1 MQKKI
6 AIVSIIVALIIVIS
20 VSIGTTYSLWTTSV
34 HQESTNTIDVG
45 CFNIS
50 FNDQNIA
57 GAGNIDLENIYPIS
71 DDLGKLSM
79 PYKFTITNTCSVAS
93 SYNVLL
99 ETLNSSTMDES
110 KLKVYFN
117 DSSVRY
123 YVDNVT
129 MGLSEDA
136 KNGMNLTKGYLA
148 AGEKITYSL
157 KAWIDY
163 NVNVDTPNI
172 QGKIWNGRIVVNS
185 EAAFTKPILNNK
197 VLEGN
202 NVVLDVHT
210 GNNKTVESITC
221 YYGDKNSQTEL
232 GTAIGTTK
240 CQYPLNA
247 EYAKYDVSYTDGTSE
262 SSVVKKL
269 AWYIVKDG
277 QFLGNVSPGVEL
289 FGGWTD
295 YFIER
300 TQGDGY
306 INIIADYKTA
316 PENDGCGWLYSG
328 FNAYDYLTVSVDM
341 EYSLTCEANQMGWT
355 GIFIP
360 SDINKTAMIEP
371 IYYYEAT
378 SNPLNLNL
386 PRTTYTMDIRAN
398 SAYSETGYENV
409 MLQIGGQGQCVTNQK
424 IYNFSAQYAE

>member
-45 CFNIS
+45 CFNVS

-57 GAGNIDLENIYPIS
+57 GAGNIDLENFYPIS
-71 DDLGKLSM
+71 DDIGKISI

-117 DSSVRY
+117 DTSVKY
-123 YVDNVT
+123 YVDNAT
-129 MGLSEDA
+129 IGLSEDA

-163 NVNVDTPNI
+163 NVTVDTPNI

-185 EAAFTKPILNNK
+185 EASFTKPILNNK
-197 VLEGN
+197 VLDGN
-202 NVVLDVHT
+202 NVVLDAHT

-262 SSVVKKL
+262 SSIVKKL

-277 QFLGNVSPGVEL
+277 QFLGTAAPGIENM
-289 FGGWTD
+289 GGWTD
-295 YFIER
+295 YYIER

-306 INIIADYKTA
+306 INIVADYKTA

-328 FNAYDYLTVSVDM
+328 FNASDYLTASVDM
-341 EYSLTCEANQMGWT
+341 EYSLTCEANQGAWT
-355 GIFIP
+355 VLVIP
-360 SDINKTAMIEP
+360 NNQDSDAMVQP
-371 IYYYEAT
+371 IYNYEAT
-378 SNPLNLNL
+378 SSPFNITV
-386 PRTTYTMDIRAN
+386 PRTNYIMDIRAN
-398 SAYSETGYENV
+398 PKYNETDYEV
-409 MLQIGGQGQCVTNQK
+409 TMLQIGGQGQCVSNQK
-424 IYNFSAQYAE
+424 IYNFSVQYAE